1 MCMQLARVAAI
12 LLVLATSIV
21 PTVHAQ
27 YRGRATT
34 RPQTPSASRPSP
46 PSTPRPSIPSAGPR
60 PVPRPVTVVPFWLPW
75 GFVTIP
81 ELILL
86 GPLPVIEGAPTGGLQ
101 LDVQP
106 WSADVYVDGA
116 LAGRV
121 EQFRGYYQHLVLPG
135 GPHIIS
141 IVAEGYEPLVF
152 AVTVVPGK
160 TITHRAALLR

>member
-1 MCMQLARVAAI
+1 M
-12 LLVLATSIV
+12 
-21 PTVHAQ
+21 
-27 YRGRATT
+27 
-34 RPQTPSASRPSP
+34 
-46 PSTPRPSIPSAGPR
+46 
-60 PVPRPVTVVPFWLPW
+60 TVVPFWLPW
-75 GFVTIP
+75 GFVTLP
-81 ELILL
+81 APILL
-86 GPLPVIEGAPTGGLQ
+86 APLPAIEGAPTGGLQ

-106 WSADVYVDGA
+106 WSAEVYVDGA

-160 TITHRAALLR
+160 TITHRAALFR